1 MYEKAGSGQLG
12 GFFIPMAQTK
22 FCETFPQP
30 SILPG
35 LMKSISPG
43 EGRRRKKLGEITID
57 LFAQEEGTT
66 ATHQMAKAQ
75 FNIAGHTQITETMT
89 PTTPKNFLTL
99 FVSLSYPFSRGKLHI
114 TSPPSPTNHG

>member
-22 FCETFPQP
+22 FCETFAQL

-43 EGRRRKKLGEITID
+43 EGRRTKELEEITMA
-57 LFAQEEGTT
+57 LFAQEDGTT
-66 ATHQMAKAQ
+66 AMH
-75 FNIAGHTQITETMT
+75 
-89 PTTPKNFLTL
+89 
-99 FVSLSYPFSRGKLHI
+99 
-114 TSPPSPTNHG
+114 